1 MQLDKLHYAILNEL
15 QLNARASNAEI
26 GRKIGLT
33 APAVA
38 ERIRKLQEA
47 GIIKG
52 FSVVMDYSKL
62 EYLQNVLI
70 TIKLQPNMV
79 PSFLKETEKIEGI
92 IKMFH
97 TTGDYCFF
105 LHMFLK
111 STQQLTL
118 ALDQL
123 GKFSETTTYSI
134 LSVPIDHNPIT
145 FK

>member
-15 QLNARASNAEI
+15 QINARSSNAEI

-52 FSVVMDYSKL
+52 FSVVMDYPKL
-62 EYLQNVLI
+62 EYKQNVLI
-70 TIKLQPNMV
+70 AVKLPPNMIS
-79 PSFLKETEKIEGI
+79 SFLKETETMEGI
-92 IKMFH
+92 IKMIH
-97 TTGDYCFF
+97 TTGEYCFF
-105 LHMFLK
+105 LHVFFK
-111 STQQLTL
+111 SIDELTTI
-118 ALDQL
+118 LDRL
-123 GKFSETTTYSI
+123 GKFGDTTTYSI
-134 LSVPIDHNPIT
+134 LSVPIDYKPII